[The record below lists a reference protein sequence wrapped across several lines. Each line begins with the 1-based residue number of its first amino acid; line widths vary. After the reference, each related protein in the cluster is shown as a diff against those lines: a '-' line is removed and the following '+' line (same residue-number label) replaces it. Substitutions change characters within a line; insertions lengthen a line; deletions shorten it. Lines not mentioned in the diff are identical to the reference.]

1 MQSNDEGLEKIKQ
14 KIMADAKTNVKK
26 IMDETK
32 KEADKINEANKSNAE
47 AYKKKAQEK
56 LKSDVKLFINK
67 TMAQARLKS
76 RRVYLEKREKL
87 MESLIEDVLT
97 KFERKSK
104 DYEEYIEKILAN
116 NLSYLMGDVSI
127 FCNKKDHSLVKSL
140 VDNIKR
146 GDESK
151 ISNIKIKEADI
162 IGGLILED
170 SEGKRINESID
181 SKFER
186 VKQKIR
192 KEIIK
197 LLGWN

>member
-14 KIMADAKTNVKK
+14 KIMEDAKTIVKE
-26 IMDETK
+26 IMNAAK
-32 KEADKINEANKSNAE
+32 KESDKINETNKSNAE
-47 AYKKKAQEK
+47 AYKKRAQEK

-87 MESLIEDVLT
+87 MESLIEHVLT

-104 DYEEYIEKILAN
+104 DYEKYLETIIAK
-116 NLSYLMGDVSI
+116 NLKYLTGDVSI
-127 FCNKKDHSLVKSL
+127 FCNKKDLSLVKSL
-140 VDNIKR
+140 DEKIKKA
-146 GDESK
+146 DDSK

-192 KEIIK
+192 QDVIK
-197 LLGWN
+197 LLG